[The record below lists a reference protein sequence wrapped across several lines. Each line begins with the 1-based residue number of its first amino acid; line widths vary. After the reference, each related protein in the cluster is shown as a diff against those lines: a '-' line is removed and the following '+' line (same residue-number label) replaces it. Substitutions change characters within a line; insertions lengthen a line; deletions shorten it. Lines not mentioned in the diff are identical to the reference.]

1 MSQEPMRA
9 ELFRRRR
16 AGHGLLRAVALLVAL
31 FVAVT
36 MAAACGGSTRKG
48 GSPKTGGQLVWGKTN
63 EIDQLDPAVS
73 GSARAWDVYHLVYEG
88 LIGIDEQ
95 LKPVPELAESW
106 QQTSP
111 TTYLFNLRK
120 NAKFSNGRALT
131 ADDVIGSL
139 ERIMDKKV
147 ASLWAG
153 QLGIKDVKADGDS
166 RVTVTL
172 RKPRASFLVALAGSP
187 AKILPIQEMKAG
199 TFDPKKTL
207 LGTGPFK
214 VAAHL
219 QDESWT
225 FDRNPYYW
233 RPGVPKVE
241 KLIARIIPDDSAR
254 MAALRDGSIDVT
266 TFQTPDSARLLRG
279 QANVKTVGV
288 SSTDYY
294 RLDVN
299 AVSSVFRDD
308 RLRQALSL
316 AIDRN
321 KIRAAALSG
330 TGRPTA
336 AVAASFEGV
345 CDPAA
350 MPFATPDLARAGAL
364 VKAAGAT
371 GKTVDIVPLKSVGM
385 STEIAQ
391 VLQQS
396 LQAIGLKARVV
407 QLDMGELVKRAYS
420 GSRAD
425 FDLIVSGYAG
435 YADPAMVL
443 PWWNPEISVF
453 NKSFLKPDAQL
464 NKLIDTSL
472 STPPGAQRAQALRD
486 ACGRIAQDAN
496 VIPLLTYGPF
506 VAYRSDKIAPVIPRT
521 EGYGLP
527 LRHIS
532 EFATK

>member
-1 MSQEPMRA
+1 MPLA
-9 ELFRRRR
+9 RRSGGYRQPR
-16 AGHGLLRAVALLVAL
+16 VVAVAMAFSVAM
-31 FVAVT
+31 T
-36 MAAACGGSTRKG
+36 MVAACGGSTRQG
-48 GSPKTGGQLVWGKTN
+48 GVPKAGGRLVWGKAN
-63 EIDQLDPAVS
+63 EVDQLDPAVS

-88 LIGIDEQ
+88 LVGVDEK
-95 LKPVPELAESW
+95 LRPVPELAESW
-106 QQTSP
+106 RQTSP
-111 TTYLFNLRK
+111 TTYVFNLRK
-120 NAKFSNGRALT
+120 NAKFSNGRAMT
-131 ADDVIGSL
+131 PDDVIGSL
-139 ERIMDKKV
+139 ERIMDKKT

-153 QLGIKDVKADGDS
+153 QLGIKSVTAGGDAQ
-166 RVTVTL
+166 VTVEL
-172 RKPRASFLVALAGSP
+172 QKPRASFLAALAGSP
-187 AKILPIQEMKAG
+187 PKILPIKEMKAG

-214 VAAHL
+214 VTAHA

-225 FDRNPYYW
+225 FARNPYYW

-241 KLIARIIPDDSAR
+241 KLVARIMPDDSAR
-254 MAALRDGSIDVT
+254 MAALRDGQIDVT

-279 QANVKTVGV
+279 QPNVKTVDV

-308 RLRQALSL
+308 RVRQALSL

-321 KIRAAALSG
+321 KIRSAALSG

-336 AVAASFEGV
+336 AVAASFEGA
-345 CDPAA
+345 CDPAT
-350 MPFATPDLARAGAL
+350 MPFATPDLGRAEAL

-371 GKTVDIVPLKSVGM
+371 GKTVDIVPLASIGM

-391 VLQQS
+391 VLQQG
-396 LQAIGLKARVV
+396 LQAIGLKARVS
-407 QLDMGELVKRAYS
+407 QLDLGQLTKRAYS
-420 GSRAD
+420 GDRSD
-425 FDLIVSGYAG
+425 FDLIISGYAG

-453 NKSFLKPDAQL
+453 NKSFLKPDTEL

-472 STPPGAQRAQALRD
+472 STPPGPRRAQALRG

-496 VIPLLTYGPF
+496 VIPLVTYGPV
-506 VAYRSDKIAPVIPRT
+506 VAYRSDKIAPIIPRV
-521 EGYGLP
+521 EGYELP

-532 EFATK
+532 EFATR